1 MYEAI
6 CQGSIEIWIKMR
18 TLNLPQICKISPKT
32 IFGTWAGTRWGVAIS
47 LAWPTLWGWIW
58 TCLKHVL
65 DGPWHGWG
73 HHVFHCQWLS
83 LPSHRGQTVYVM
95 MGTVWADCDVSM
107 NYVNGLETG
116 EGTPWTSKSVIRNQS
131 KILLMDTMCNVNH
144 TKFHLL
150 FVFDVR
156 LYCFMWMSFWEEGA
170 GSIWQEGA
178 TGLLEENEDEA
189 GCSDLRAHQP
199 GV

>member
-1 MYEAI
+1 MGVNLEWEENKSRNTKWYCKNYVWGNLSRFNRDLNKNEDIKFASNL
-6 CQGSIEIWIKMR
+6 QNKSKNYIWDLGRNKVRR
-18 TLNLPQICKISPKT
+18 TTK
-32 IFGTWAGTRWGVAIS
+32 VAIS
-47 LAWPTLWGWIW
+47 LAWPTLWSWIW

-73 HHVFHCQWLS
+73 HHVFHCQWL

-144 TKFHLL
+144 TIF
-150 FVFDVR
+150 R
-156 LYCFMWMSFWEEGA
+156 
-170 GSIWQEGA
+170 
-178 TGLLEENEDEA
+178 
-189 GCSDLRAHQP
+189 
-199 GV
+199 